1 MEKKDE
7 KRNFKD
13 RIASVLPVIQWL
25 PKYKRKLL
33 RFDIIAGLT
42 LAAFAI
48 PDAMAFASL
57 AGLPP
62 EFGLYATIV
71 ALLAYF
77 LFGTSRQ
84 TSVGPSSSEAILVA
98 TVIGV
103 IAVGDPARY
112 ISLAALAALMVGV
125 IAIIAWV
132 LRLGFLVNLISGP
145 VLKGFM
151 VGMGIVIIVN
161 QLPKLLGI
169 TGAPTD
175 FLAKI
180 FFMLQHL
187 GDANLYVVAIGI
199 GGIILVLALERKFPK
214 VPSTL
219 IIIILAIFL
228 MSVTNLVERGV
239 HIVGE
244 IPQGLPS
251 FVIPE
256 CTAQD
261 VSTLLPLA
269 LALFILFYMDLSI
282 LGRTYGRKH
291 RYHVDTDQEL
301 LAIGA
306 SSISTGLFQGFP
318 IGGSFSKSAVND
330 RSGARTQLAGAVA
343 ALAAAI
349 VLMFFTGFFYNLPH
363 TILAALIIVAV
374 INMVDFKG
382 LFRIGQISKRE
393 LSIAVA
399 TLGGVLVFGILSG
412 VIIGV
417 LLTFIDLLYRI
428 TRPHTAVL
436 GRIPGT
442 EIYGDFERRPEKEDI
457 PGVLIIRVDAP
468 LVFGNTEMIKEI
480 ITDLITEQ
488 KEPVHLVVLDLGASP
503 IIDVTAA
510 DMIGELYS
518 DLREQEI
525 ELKLAEASGQV
536 RDVLRKAGIEA
547 MIGKLGRS
555 TTIHAVIEEWQN
567 AKAIV

>member
-180 FFMLQHL
+180 FFMLQNL
-187 GDANLYVVAIGI
+187 GDANLYAMAIGI
-199 GGIILVLALERKFPK
+199 GGIILALALERKFPK
-214 VPSTL
+214 VPGTL
-219 IIIILAIFL
+219 IIVILAIIL

>member
-180 FFMLQHL
+180 FYMLQHL

-219 IIIILAIFL
+219 ILIILAIFL

>member
-1 MEKKDE
+1 M
-7 KRNFKD
+7 
-13 RIASVLPVIQWL
+13 
-25 PKYKRKLL
+25 
-33 RFDIIAGLT
+33 
-42 LAAFAI
+42 
-48 PDAMAFASL
+48 
-57 AGLPP
+57 
-62 EFGLYATIV
+62 
-71 ALLAYF
+71 
-77 LFGTSRQ
+77 
-84 TSVGPSSSEAILVA
+84 
-98 TVIGV
+98 
-103 IAVGDPARY
+103 
-112 ISLAALAALMVGV
+112 
-125 IAIIAWV
+125 
-132 LRLGFLVNLISGP
+132 
-145 VLKGFM
+145 
-151 VGMGIVIIVN
+151 
-161 QLPKLLGI
+161 
-169 TGAPTD
+169 
-175 FLAKI
+175 
-180 FFMLQHL
+180 
-187 GDANLYVVAIGI
+187 
-199 GGIILVLALERKFPK
+199 LALERKFPK

-219 IIIILAIFL
+219 ILIILAIIL

-269 LALFILFYMDLSI
+269 LALFILSYVELSTNARI
-282 LGRTYGRKH
+282 YARKH
-291 RYHVDTDQEL
+291 KYHIDTDQEL
-301 LAIGA
+301 LAIGT
-306 SSISTGLFQGFP
+306 SSISTGLFQGYP
-318 IGGSFSKSAVND
+318 IAGSFSKSAVND

-349 VLMFFTGFFYNLPH
+349 VVMFFTGFFYNLPES
-363 TILAALIIVAV
+363 ILAALIIVAV

-399 TLGGVLVFGILSG
+399 TLCGVLVFGILPG
-412 VIIGV
+412 VLIGV
-417 LLTFIDLLYRI
+417 LLSFIDLLYRI

-442 EIYGDFERRPEKEDI
+442 EIYGDVERRPEKEAI

-480 ITDLITEQ
+480 ITDLITQQ

>member
-1 MEKKDE
+1 MEKRDE
-7 KRNFKD
+7 KRIFKD

-62 EFGLYATIV
+62 EIGLYASIV
-71 ALLAYF
+71 APLAYF

-84 TSVGPSSSEAILVA
+84 TSVGPSSSESILVA

-112 ISLAALAALMVGV
+112 LSLAALAAVMVGG

-132 LRLGFLVNLISGP
+132 LKLGFLVNLISGP

-151 VGMGIVIIVN
+151 VGTGIVIIVS

-169 TGAPTD
+169 TGAPSG

-180 FFMLQHL
+180 FYMLQNL

-199 GGIILVLALERKFPK
+199 GGFILVLALERKFPH

-219 IIIILAIFL
+219 IIVILAIIL

-239 HIVGE
+239 HIVGA

-547 MIGKLGRS
+547 RIGKLGRS
-555 TTIHAVIEEWQN
+555 TTIHALIEAWQN
-567 AKAIV
+567 AKES

>member
-25 PKYKRKLL
+25 PKYKRNLL

-180 FFMLQHL
+180 FFMLQNL
-187 GDANLYVVAIGI
+187 GDANLYAMAIGI
-199 GGIILVLALERKFPK
+199 GGIILALALERKFPK
-214 VPSTL
+214 VPGTL
-219 IIIILAIFL
+219 IIVILAIIL

-269 LALFILFYMDLSI
+269 LALFILSYVELSTNTRI
-282 LGRTYGRKH
+282 YARKH
-291 RYHVDTDQEL
+291 KYHIDTDQEL
-301 LAIGA
+301 LALGT

>member
-1 MEKKDE
+1 LEKKEE

-25 PKYKRKLL
+25 PKYKRNLL

-62 EFGLYATIV
+62 EIGLYATIV
-71 ALLAYF
+71 APLAYF

-84 TSVGPSSSEAILVA
+84 TSVGPSSSESILIA
-98 TVIGV
+98 TVLGV
-103 IAVGDPARY
+103 IALGDPARY
-112 ISLAALAALMVGV
+112 LSLAALAALMVGV
-125 IAIIAWV
+125 IAIVAWV
-132 LRLGFLVNLISGP
+132 LRLGFLVNLIGT
-145 VLKGFM
+145 
-151 VGMGIVIIVN
+151 GIVIIVS

-169 TGAPTD
+169 TGAPSG

-180 FFMLQHL
+180 FYMLQNL
-187 GDANLYVVAIGI
+187 GGANLYVVAIGI
-199 GGIILVLALERKFPK
+199 VGIILVLALERKFPK
-214 VPSTL
+214 VPCTL
-219 IIIILAIFL
+219 ILIILAISL

-251 FVIPE
+251 FAIPE

-269 LALFILFYMDLSI
+269 LALFILSYVELSTNARI
-282 LGRTYGRKH
+282 YARKR
-291 RYHVDTDQEL
+291 RYHIDTDQEL
-301 LAIGA
+301 LALGA
-306 SSISTGLFQGFP
+306 SSIATGLFQGYP
-318 IGGSFSKSAVND
+318 IAGSFSKSAVSD
-330 RSGARTQLAGAVA
+330 RSGAKTQLAGAVA

-349 VLMFFTGFFYNLPH
+349 VVMFFTGFFYNLPE

-374 INMVDFKG
+374 IKMVDFKG

-393 LSIAVA
+393 LSIAVT
-399 TLGGVLVFGILSG
+399 TLCGVLVFGILPG
-412 VIIGV
+412 VLIGV
-417 LLTFIDLLYRI
+417 LLSFIDLGYRI
-428 TRPHTAVL
+428 TRPHTAVQ

-468 LVFGNTEMIKEI
+468 LVFGNTEMVKEI
-480 ITDLITEQ
+480 ITDLIKQQ

-547 MIGKLGRS
+547 RIGKLGRS
-555 TTIHAVIEEWQN
+555 TTIHAVIEEWQSS
-567 AKAIV
+567 KSG